1 MEGLFLGI
9 DVGGTGSRWTVV
21 SEEGTLAER
30 GVALGATGHLFNAAE
45 RERFSKMVAEIA
57 GGLRSRVSAVHLGV
71 TGLGEG
77 AMPAARAI
85 TARAFDLPEGAV
97 TSSDDME
104 LAYGALFR
112 PGEGHLVAAGTGS
125 IGLHITT
132 GGERIRVGGR
142 GMLVDDGG
150 SGTWI
155 VLTAINRLYRLIDE
169 TGDVDG
175 ATELATRIHAG
186 VGGASWD
193 AVRTFV
199 YGSDRGRIGQL
210 AQAVAA
216 AAGAGDGLAIDI
228 LHAAVVEI
236 ARLAHALIRRIG
248 NLPVA
253 FIGGVI
259 DLHPGIRSGL
269 KRELEDVEVRFPRSD
284 ASFHAARLARAH
296 MLGAEP

>member
-1 MEGLFLGI
+1 MASFLGI

-21 SEEGTLAER
+21 DEKGAVAGR
-30 GVALGATGHLFNAAE
+30 GVAVGATGHLFNAAE
-45 RERFSKMVAEIA
+45 RERFSSMVAEIA
-57 GGLRSRVSAVHLGV
+57 GGLGSRVRAVHMGV

-77 AMPAARAI
+77 AMPDAHAI
-85 TARAFDLPEGAV
+85 AARAFDVSTESVSA
-97 TSSDDME
+97 SDDME
-104 LAYGALFR
+104 LAYAALFKA
-112 PGEGHLVAAGTGS
+112 GEGHLVAAGTGS
-125 IGLHITT
+125 IGIHVTA

-142 GMLVDDGG
+142 GMLIDDGG

-155 VLTAINRLYRLIDE
+155 ALTAINRLYRLIDV

-175 ATELATRIHAG
+175 ATELAARIQAG

-193 AVRTFV
+193 DVRSFV

-216 AAGAGDGLAIDI
+216 AAGAGDSLAIDI
-228 LHAAVVEI
+228 MHDAVVEL
-236 ARLAHALIRRIG
+236 ARLAQALIRRMG

-259 DLHPGIRSGL
+259 DLDPAISSGL
-269 KRELEDVEVRFPRSD
+269 QRELEDVDVRFPRSD
-284 ASFHAARLARAH
+284 ASFHAARLARARI
-296 MLGAEP
+296 LGDEP